1 MPLGTLA
8 STIGQV
14 RQHSVPPRSRRRGTE
29 LEHALYTAALAE
41 LTEHGYAALSMEG
54 VATRA
59 RTGKAALYRR
69 WSSKHELVL
78 AALRHAMPAL
88 PDPDPHQSARENL
101 LAVFTA
107 LSDALAGSTPLP
119 GISMAVDL
127 LREPELR
134 ASFTDELLTPRLR
147 TIESVL
153 RRGVDTGE
161 VNPAT
166 LGPLTA
172 RTGPALILQAVL
184 LTGEPP
190 SPHELETIVDAVLG
204 AP

>member
-1 MPLGTLA
+1 MPLRT
-8 STIGQV
+8 
-14 RQHSVPPRSRRRGTE
+14 RRRGAD
-29 LEHALYTAALAE
+29 LEDALYTAALAE

-54 VATRA
+54 VAARA
-59 RTGKAALYRR
+59 HTGKAALYRR

-88 PDPDPHQSARENL
+88 PGPDANKSVRENL
-101 LAVFTA
+101 LSVFTA
-107 LSDALAGSTPLP
+107 LCGVLAGSTPLP
-119 GISMAVDL
+119 GISTAVDL

-134 ASFTDELLTPRLR
+134 ASLTDELLAPQLQ
-147 TIESVL
+147 TIETVL

-161 VNPAT
+161 INPTT

-172 RTGPALILQAVL
+172 RTGPALMLMTIL

-190 SPHELETIVDAVLG
+190 SPHELETIVSTVLG
-204 AP
+204 EP